1 MKSNRMI
8 NIKNIWISLITL
20 LLVACEGD
28 YLDRP
33 LETSITEEAYWKN
46 TQDLE
51 TFVNQFYVLL
61 PGYGSYDMGQYYAD
75 INSDDLIPS
84 NYNTKLS
91 GFDITPTTGSR
102 LNYVNIRSVNYFLE
116 KGEALVVS
124 ETQVAVKE
132 ALLGE
137 GFFFRAFFYYGFLT
151 AYGGVP
157 WIDKVL
163 KTDSPELYSARD
175 GRSVTVDHILA
186 DLDKA
191 IRYLKPAGNAT
202 PFRINKEIALAF
214 KSRVGL
220 YEGTWEKYHNGTAF
234 GETNGNS
241 QKYLETAAQSAK
253 SIMDGEY
260 GKAYTI
266 YSTGN
271 PDKDYFNLFNQ
282 NDLKNNNEI
291 IFWRKYDVGLKVAHN
306 SQRYLGISTPGVSKS
321 IVDSYLCINGNPIS
335 NSNGLYLGD
344 NLPYDVFAN
353 RDPRLKQLVFVKGDP
368 RTVENGIIIKT
379 FDKGT
384 IDLSGDAYCPTGYNL
399 KKGSSPENSN
409 KVQTTDFTSITAA
422 ILFRYAE
429 ILLNYA
435 EAKAELGTLTQA
447 DVDLTI
453 NKIRDRVGMPHLN
466 LSNII
471 SDPKWAFPTL
481 SPVINEVR
489 RERRNELACE
499 GFRFNDLM
507 RWRAHNLLAGVKP
520 LGIKFNQSDYPSLV
534 VGKSVYVSNEGY
546 VEPYGSVLPAGWGF
560 KPARDYLNALTLEE
574 LSLNKSLVQNPGW
587 N

>member
-1 MKSNRMI
+1 MKSIRMI
-8 NIKNIWISLITL
+8 KIKNIWIFLIML
-20 LLVACEGD
+20 IIVACERD

-46 TQDLE
+46 TTDLE
-51 TFVNQFYVLL
+51 TFVNQFYVAL
-61 PGYGSYDMGQYYAD
+61 PGYGGYDMGQYYVD
-75 INSDDLIPS
+75 INSDNLIPAS
-84 NYNTKLS
+84 YNTKLS
-91 GFDITPTTGSR
+91 GFQVTPTTGSN
-102 LNYVNIRSVNYFLE
+102 LSYENIRSVNYFLE
-116 KGEALVVS
+116 KGEALIVP
-124 ETQVAVKE
+124 EAQGAVKN

-137 GFFFRAFFYYGFLT
+137 GYFFRAFFYYGFLT
-151 AYGGVP
+151 SYGGVP

-175 GRSVTVDHILA
+175 ERNVTADHILA

-191 IRYLKPAGNAT
+191 IEFLKPASNAT

-214 KSRVGL
+214 KSRVSL
-220 YEGTWEKYHNGTAF
+220 FEGTWEKYHSGTPF
-234 GETNGNS
+234 GAPNGNA
-241 QKYLETAAQSAK
+241 QNYLEIAAQSAK
-253 SIMDGEY
+253 SLMDGVY
-260 GKAYTI
+260 GKTYAI

-282 NDLKNNNEI
+282 NDLKSNNEI

-306 SQRYLGISTPGVSKS
+306 SQRYLGIQTPGVSKS
-321 IVDSYLCINGNPIS
+321 MVDSYLCTNGNPIS

-344 NLPYDVFAN
+344 NLPYDVFVN

-368 RTVENGIIIKT
+368 RTIENGAIIKT

-384 IDLSGDAYCPTGYNL
+384 IDQSGDAYCPTAYNL
-399 KKGSSPENSN
+399 KKGSSPENSL

-453 NKIRDRVGMPHLN
+453 NKLRDRVGMVHLN
-466 LSNII
+466 LGNII
-471 SDPKWAFPTL
+471 SDPKWDFPSL

-507 RWRAHNLLAGVKP
+507 RWRAHQLLTGVKP
-520 LGIKFNQSDYPSLV
+520 LGILFNKNDYPTLV
-534 VGKSVYVSNEGY
+534 VGSSVYVSEDGY
-546 VEPYGSVLPAGWGF
+546 VEPYASVLPTGWGF
-560 KPARDYLNALTLEE
+560 KPERDYLNALTLEE
-574 LSLNKSLVQNPGW
+574 LALNKNLVQNPGW
-587 N
+587 D